1 MSVQLV
7 LPGGEREDDRVLS
20 LALAT
25 GERALESEAFPFER
39 LSDIAE
45 IESWRKEIYRPAYH
59 VHKWWAQR
67 LGSVFRAV
75 LLGAF
80 TPRDAAVDDLFY
92 EPVRLPGAVVFD
104 PFMGSGTTIGEALKL
119 GARAIGRDI
128 NPVAHRLVRTALSLP
143 PRRRLQQAFRALE
156 QQVAPRLRS
165 YYRAQLP
172 GGEEAEALY
181 YFWVK
186 QVDCPSCARS
196 VDLFSSYV
204 FAQHAY
210 PSRYP
215 EAQILCPGCGAVSVG
230 RYDARD
236 HTCPSCRLGF
246 EPQWGP
252 AGRVDAACPACAHT
266 FPIARTVRAA
276 GRPPRHR
283 LYAKLVLTSS
293 GHKQYLPAD
302 EWDRELYARAE
313 RDLAERGADYPDVLI
328 APGHNTKQAIGYGY
342 TRWHHMFNARQLLG
356 LSLLGEAIRGIS
368 DTQVRETFLCL
379 FSSALEFNNLFTS
392 FKGEGT
398 GAVRHMFSHHVL
410 KPERMPLEANLWGTP
425 RSSGAFSTLFERRIL
440 RALEYCENPFEV
452 RPVPGAG
459 PRPTG
464 EKVYGLSDPQ
474 SYEPAESFGAFRK
487 GASVYLSCG
496 DSARTDLPDEVVD
509 AVVTDP
515 PFFDNVHYSEL
526 ADFFHVWQRH
536 LTGAGQADT
545 TRAPEEVQAREVDVF
560 SSRLSGVW
568 RECHRV
574 LKRDGLLVFS
584 YHHSRTEGWRAVL
597 DSLVGAGFVI
607 VQTHPIKAEMSGAT
621 PKRQAHEPI
630 DLDILIVCRKREA
643 ASVREQEDLLP
654 AACTD
659 AAAQLERLVRS
670 GRPVSRGDV
679 RIVLMAQVIRRLSR
693 AATVGEALDAFDAVE
708 PQAAESVERLYGE
721 RLSDRPKPRV
731 VESEPVQMGLAAAAT
746 D

>member
-1 MSVQLV
+1 MSGQIALF
-7 LPGGEREDDRVLS
+7 GAAREEAGVLS
-20 LALAT
+20 LTPST
-25 GERALESEAFPFER
+25 GERALENEAFPFER

-45 IESWRKEIYRPAYH
+45 IESWRKEIYRPTYH

-80 TPRDAAVDDLFY
+80 TPRGTAVDELFY
-92 EPVRLPGAVVFD
+92 QPVRLPGVVVFD
-104 PFMGSGTTIGEALKL
+104 PFMGSGTTIGETLKL
-119 GARAIGRDI
+119 GGRAIGRDI
-128 NPVAHRLVRTALSLP
+128 NPVAHRLVRTAVDLP
-143 PRRRLQQAFRALE
+143 PRHRLLQAFRTLE
-156 QQVAPRLRS
+156 RQVGSRLRS

-172 GGEEAEALY
+172 GGEEADVLY

-186 QVDCPSCARS
+186 QVDCPSCLRP

-210 PSRYP
+210 ASRYP
-215 EAQILCPGCGAVSVG
+215 DAQIVCPGCGAVNVG
-230 RYDARD
+230 RYDGQD
-236 HTCPSCRLGF
+236 LTCGSCDLRF
-246 EPQWGP
+246 DPQRGP
-252 AGRVDAACPACAHT
+252 AHGVQAVCPFCT
-266 FPIARTVRAA
+266 QSFPIARTARSA
-276 GRPPRHR
+276 GGPPRHR

-293 GHKQYLPAD
+293 GRKQYLSAD
-302 EWDRELYARAE
+302 SWDHELYARAE
-313 RDLAERGADYPDVLI
+313 RELGERGPDYPDVAI
-328 APGHNTKQAIGYGY
+328 APGHNTNQAIGYGY

-356 LSLLGEAIRGIS
+356 LGLLGEAIRGIA
-368 DTQVRETFLCL
+368 DVRVRETFLCL

-425 RSSGAFSTLFERRIL
+425 RSSGSFSTLFERRIL
-440 RALEYCENPFEV
+440 RALDYCESPFEV

-459 PRPTG
+459 PRPSG
-464 EKVYGLSDPQ
+464 EKVHGLSEPLFH
-474 SYEPAESFGAFRK
+474 EPAETFDGFRK
-487 GASVYLSCG
+487 GVSVYLSCG

-536 LTGAGQADT
+536 LTGGGQPET
-545 TRAPEEVQAREVDVF
+545 TRAPEEVQARDVDVF

-568 RECHRV
+568 RESHRV
-574 LKRDGLLVFS
+574 LKREGLLVFS

-597 DSLVGAGFVI
+597 ASLMGAGFVI

-621 PKRQAHEPI
+621 PKRQAREPI
-630 DLDILIVCRKREA
+630 DLDILIVCRKRES
-643 ASVREQEDLLP
+643 ASIREPEDLL
-654 AACTD
+654 AASCLA

-670 GRPVSRGDV
+670 GRVVSRGDV
-679 RIVLMAQVIRRLSR
+679 RIVLMAQVIRRLSL
-693 AATVGEALDAFDAVE
+693 ASTVEEALSAFDALE
-708 PQAAESVERLYGE
+708 PQAAESVERLHAE
-721 RLSDRPKPRV
+721 RLSERPQPRV
-731 VESEPVQMGLAAAAT
+731 PESAPVQMGLAAAP

>member
-1 MSVQLV
+1 VSVQLV
-7 LPGGEREDDRVLS
+7 LPGGECEDESVLS
-20 LALAT
+20 LTPAT
-25 GERALESEAFPFER
+25 GERALENEAFPFER

-80 TPRDAAVDDLFY
+80 TPRGAAVEELFY

-128 NPVAHRLVRTALSLP
+128 NPVAHRLVRTAVNLP
-143 PRRRLQQAFRALE
+143 PRRRLFQAFRALE

-172 GGEEAEALY
+172 GGDEAEVLY

-186 QVDCPSCARS
+186 QVDCPSCTRP

-215 EAQILCPGCGAVSVG
+215 EAQIV
-230 RYDARD
+230 
-236 HTCPSCRLGF
+236 CPSCGALNVGRFDAQDLACASCQLRF
-246 EPQWGP
+246 DPQRGP
-252 AGRVDAACPACAHT
+252 ARRAEAVCPSCIHP
-266 FPIARTVRAA
+266 FPIAHTVRSA
-276 GRPPRHR
+276 GGPPRHR
-283 LYAKLVLTSS
+283 LYAKLVLTPS
-293 GHKQYLPAD
+293 GHKQYFAAD

-313 RDLAERGADYPDVLI
+313 HDLSERGPDYPDVVI
-328 APGHNTKQAIGYGY
+328 APGYNTNQAISYGY

-356 LSLLGEAIRGIS
+356 LGLLGEAIRGI
-368 DTQVRETFLCL
+368 DDAKVREAFLCL

-398 GAVRHMFSHHVL
+398 GAVRHMFAHHVL

-425 RSSGAFSTLFERRIL
+425 RSSGSFSTLFERRIL
-440 RALEYCENPFEV
+440 RAHEYCESPFEV
-452 RPVPGAG
+452 CPVPGAG

-464 EKVYGLSDPQ
+464 EKVYGLSGPQ
-474 SYEPAESFGAFRK
+474 FYEPAETFRAFRE

-496 DSARTDLPDEVVD
+496 DSARTDVADEVVD
-509 AVVTDP
+509 AVITDP

-536 LTGAGQADT
+536 LTDGDQADT

-621 PKRQAHEPI
+621 PKRQAREPI

-643 ASVREQEDLLP
+643 ASARGPEDLLT
-654 AACTD
+654 ASCAD
-659 AAAQLERLVRS
+659 AAAQLERFLRS
-670 GRPVSRGDV
+670 GRSVSRGDV
-679 RIVLMAQVIRRLSR
+679 RIVVMAQVIRRLSR
-693 AATVGEALDAFDAVE
+693 AATVDEALDGFDAIE
-708 PQAAESVERLYGE
+708 PQAAESVERLYEE
-721 RLSDRPKPRV
+721 RLPERPVPHT
-731 VESEPVQMGLAAAAT
+731 VESGPVQMGLAAA